1 MATITL
7 SITEVRNNLL
17 DLVRSAKNVLE
28 RVIITK
34 NGKPEA
40 VLLSID
46 EYEGWLETIEITK
59 DSELMADIEKAK
71 ADIKAGRLYSYAD
84 VFKGLRKQSNKGKN
98 AK

>member
-17 DLVRSAKNVLE
+17 DIVRSAKNVLE

-40 VLLSID
+40 VLLSYD

-59 DSELMADIEKAK
+59 DSELMADIEHAK

-84 VFKGLRKQSNKGKN
+84 VFKALKKQSKNGKTS
-98 AK
+98 K